1 MWHDLAL
8 PWRACLEEAWA
19 AYRAGSLPIGAAI
32 VAADGRILARGR
44 NRLFDTQGEGAALY
58 GRRLAHAEINA
69 LTALDAAAGP
79 PQSCTLYTTTEP
91 CPQCIGAIRMAL
103 LGEVRYAS
111 RDAVGGSVA
120 LLQAT
125 PFMRRRPVRA
135 VGPSNADLE
144 ALIIALFVARALEL
158 ADPARWVID
167 EWRADV
173 PHGVAVGELLYRD
186 GTLRRLRDDGA
197 SVAQVV
203 DCLATAVRR

>member
-1 MWHDLAL
+1 MWDDLAL
-8 PWRACLEEAWA
+8 PWCVCLEEAWA

-32 VAADGRILARGR
+32 VAAEGRILARGR
-44 NRLFDTQGEGAALY
+44 NRIFETQGEGAALY
-58 GRRLAHAEINA
+58 RRRLAHAEINA
-69 LTALDAAAGP
+69 LIALDAADAP
-79 PQSCTLYTTTEP
+79 AERCTLYTTTEP
-91 CPQCIGAIRMAL
+91 CPRCIGAIRMAL
-103 LGEVRYAS
+103 LGEVRYAA

-125 PFMRRRPVRA
+125 PCMRRRLVRA

-144 ALIIALFVARALEL
+144 ALIIALFVARALER

-173 PHGVAVGELLYRD
+173 PHGVAVGELLHRD
-186 GTLRRLRDDGA
+186 GTLRRLQDEGA

-203 DCLATAVRR
+203 DRLATAVRR